1 MRRDPRPPFR
11 PRCPHTRRFTAGPL
25 AVCLALVAAASAF
38 PVRTLTMG
46 ELPPRLQDT
55 GLYADWQ
62 AKTVAPQN
70 LAYSPQYPLWSDG
83 AGKTRWLS
91 IPRGKWIEASNADR
105 WIFPVGTRLWKEF
118 QFNGHRVETRFI
130 ERTAHG
136 WLFATYQWNG
146 DETEAPLAPEF
157 GVARSAEI
165 RPGVRHSIPSR
176 TDCLACHAASDAR
189 VLGIN
194 ALQLSA
200 DRDPNAPHAEPL
212 PEGGVDLH
220 VLVDRGI
227 LRGLPPR
234 YLRVPP
240 RIDAPTPTARAA
252 LGYLNTNCGICHTSG
267 GQLASL
273 GFSLRYSLALPLN
286 ASPAAIVTAVGRPS
300 HFQVPGVKVRLSP
313 GNPDASVLV
322 ARISSRNP
330 VTQMPP
336 LGTHIIDDD
345 AVRLIRKW
353 ITDDLP
359 VVQLVSNKQKK
370 ETKR

>member
-1 MRRDPRPPFR
+1 
-11 PRCPHTRRFTAGPL
+11 
-25 AVCLALVAAASAF
+25 
-38 PVRTLTMG
+38 
-46 ELPPRLQDT
+46 
-55 GLYADWQ
+55 
-62 AKTVAPQN
+62 
-70 LAYSPQYPLWSDG
+70 
-83 AGKTRWLS
+83 
-91 IPRGKWIEASNADR
+91 
-105 WIFPVGTRLWKEF
+105 LWKEF
-118 QFNGHRVETRFI
+118 AFNGHRVETRFI
-130 ERTAHG
+130 ERSAQG
-136 WLFATYQWNG
+136 WLFATYQWNE
-146 DETEAPLAPEF
+146 DETDAPLAPEF

-194 ALQLSA
+194 TLQLSA
-200 DRDPNAPHAEPL
+200 DRDPNAPHAEPV
-212 PEGGVDLH
+212 PEGGVSLQA
-220 VLVDRGI
+220 LVERGL

-240 RIDAPTPTARAA
+240 RIDARTPTARAA
-252 LGYLNTNCGICHTSG
+252 LGYLNTNCGICHTST

-273 GFSLRYSLALPLN
+273 GFSLRYSLGLPVS
-286 ASPAAIVTAVGRPS
+286 ASPAAVLTAVGRPS
-300 HFQVPGVKVRLSP
+300 HFQVPGAKVRLAP

-336 LGTHIIDDD
+336 LGTHLVDDD

-359 VVQLVSNKQKK
+359 AVQLAADKHTK

>member
-1 MRRDPRPPFR
+1 MRLIL
-11 PRCPHTRRFTAGPL
+11 CVL
-25 AVCLALVAAASAF
+25 AVAVAIAAIPA
-38 PVRTLTMG
+38 RTLTMSA
-46 ELPPRLQDT
+46 LPPRLQDT
-55 GLYADWQ
+55 GLYSDWQ
-62 AKTVAPQN
+62 SKAVAPAN
-70 LAYSPQYPLWSDG
+70 LSYSPQYPLWSDG
-83 AGKTRWLS
+83 AGKSRWMS
-91 IPRGKWIEASNADR
+91 IPHGKWIDASNPDH
-105 WIFPVGTRLWKEF
+105 WVFPVGTRLWKEF
-118 QFNGHRVETRFI
+118 AFNGHRVETRFI
-130 ERTAHG
+130 ERSAQG
-136 WLFATYQWNG
+136 WLFATYQWNA
-146 DETEAPLAPEF
+146 DETDAPIAPEF

-165 RPGVRHSIPSR
+165 NPGVRHSIPSR

-200 DRDPNAPHAEPL
+200 DRDPNAPHAEPV
-212 PEGGVDLH
+212 PDGGVDLQA
-220 VLVDRGI
+220 LVERGL
-227 LRGLPPR
+227 LRGLPAR
-234 YLRVPP
+234 YLRNPP

-267 GQLASL
+267 GELASL
-273 GFSLRYSLALPLN
+273 GFSLRYSLGLSLN
-286 ASPAAIVTAVGRPS
+286 APPAAVLTGVGRPS
-300 HFQVPGVKVRLSP
+300 HFQVPGAKVRLSP

-336 LGTHIIDDD
+336 LGTHVVDED

-359 VVQLVSNKQKK
+359 VVQLASDKQKK